1 MGSDLHQCGGQL
13 VPVRQGDVAM
23 SSSRFKALTGAVL
36 GVSLLVSSTAV
47 IAETNP
53 APAQEQVSPW
63 AALAVL
69 SGAQPAQVLCGSAAA
84 AAAQPAGG
92 CVLPA
97 QEAPPPVANA
107 EPPAPI
113 PVPPVEVAGGGLGV
127 NPLLLALAAIAAA
140 AGLYFSVRNHDNSP
154 A

>member
-1 MGSDLHQCGGQL
+1 
-13 VPVRQGDVAM
+13 M

-36 GVSLLVSSTAV
+36 GVSLLFSSTSVVA
-47 IAETNP
+47 ATNP
-53 APAQEQVSPW
+53 APVQTQVSPW

-97 QEAPPPVANA
+97 QEPPPPVATG

-113 PVPPVEVAGGGLGV
+113 PVPPVEVAGPGLGV
-127 NPLLLALAAIAAA
+127 SPLLLALAAIAAA
-140 AGLYFSVRNHDNSP
+140 AGLYFIVRNHNNSP